1 MNKKITVITAIIF
14 IIIIGIWGAKALLHP
29 GFYSSHDGE
38 HQLVR
43 QYIFDQGLR
52 DGQIPVRFS
61 RQLYNGY
68 GYPLFMFT
76 YRLPF
81 YAGEM
86 LRLTGFSFVDAI
98 KAVFFIA
105 YI

>member
-1 MNKKITVITAIIF
+1 MNNKLTVITIIT
-14 IIIIGIWGAKALLHP
+14 IIIIFGLVGSKALFHP

-43 QYIFDQGLR
+43 QYIFDQGLK

-86 LRLTGFSFVDAI
+86 LRLSGFSFADSI
-98 KAVFFIA
+98 KAVFLI
-105 YI
+105 

>member
-1 MNKKITVITAIIF
+1 MNRSITVITAIIL
-14 IIIIGIWGAKALLHP
+14 IIIFGLFGAKAFFHH
-29 GFYSSHDGE
+29 GFYTSHDGE

-43 QYIFDQGLR
+43 QYIFDRGLR

-105 YI
+105 Y